1 MPLYLGDSQIGS
13 VKWGRRRPWASQA
26 LMRQACP
33 LPRLQPCEA
42 TGGRAF
48 RALFVP
54 PPVDPC
60 HSRPRAVRSQYGR
73 RPVAAKHAG
82 SAGSTGHVRGVG
94 VPAQGRAAGCPPC
107 RMAAATCR
115 RSAAAPPRPVHAR
128 RAPWFSVFASEY
140 SYAARAC
147 WRWRPRSTF
156 PPGFPSIISSPMAM
170 HLSSTRADAGPG
182 LTMFK

>member
-1 MPLYLGDSQIGS
+1 MYLGDSQIGS

-115 RSAAAPPRPVHAR
+115 RSAAAPPPAPCIHAGRPGSLSLR
-128 RAPWFSVFASEY
+128 PSTRTPPAPAGAGGRDRLFLQDSL
-140 SYAARAC
+140 
-147 WRWRPRSTF
+147 P
-156 PPGFPSIISSPMAM
+156 SSPRPWRCTCRQLGQMPA
-170 HLSSTRADAGPG
+170 LA
-182 LTMFK
+182 